1 MYEGFLDERFA
12 EQVMARGT
20 SNVIAGKVVGPAA
33 EAVQAGAAERFRP
46 GPSDIDD
53 DADRA
58 ARRF

>member
-33 EAVQAGAAERFRP
+33 EAVTIRLVPRSVSGRDHR
-46 GPSDIDD
+46 I
-53 DADRA
+53 
-58 ARRF
+58 